1 MPSTI
6 KAFLISVGLLLLMMW
21 LFSSASNPF
30 TVEDHPTSRV
40 VLLVAFGLT
49 FAWVKH
55 EFFSDRNGK

>member
-6 KAFLISVGLLLLMMW
+6 KAFLVSVGLLLLMMW
-21 LFSSASNPF
+21 LFSGASNPL
-30 TVEDHPTSRV
+30 TVEDHPISIV

-55 EFFSDRNGK
+55 EFFSDRNDK

>member
-6 KAFLISVGLLLLMMW
+6 KAFLVSAGLLLLMMW

-30 TVEDHPTSRV
+30 TVEDNPISIV

-55 EFFSDRNGK
+55 GLFSDLNDK

>member
-6 KAFLISVGLLLLMMW
+6 KAFLVSVGILLLMMW
-21 LFSSASNPF
+21 LFSNASNPF
-30 TVEDHPTSRV
+30 AVEDNPISIV

-55 EFFSDRNGK
+55 EFFSDRNDK